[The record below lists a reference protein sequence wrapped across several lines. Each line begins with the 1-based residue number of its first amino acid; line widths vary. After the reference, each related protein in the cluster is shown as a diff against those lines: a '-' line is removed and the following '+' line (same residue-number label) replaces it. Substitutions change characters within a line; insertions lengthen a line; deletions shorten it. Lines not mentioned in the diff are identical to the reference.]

1 MLHSL
6 LSVPLYLC
14 IFYNTQNQIIVITF
28 VMTFMGMTPALGA
41 GIIVA
46 MTTFALQSVQNLD
59 PIFKITS
66 ATTLRSR
73 YVMFIPIINFHDHV
87 TQVSRVVSST
97 FFTNIS
103 FSFFPS
109 FVSNTQY
116 KTKVHG
122 RDHLKP

>member
-6 LSVPLYLC
+6 LSVSLYLSL
-14 IFYNTQNQIIVITF
+14 FYNTQNQIIVITF

-73 YVMFIPIINFHDHV
+73 YVMFISYNKLP
-87 TQVSRVVSST
+87 
-97 FFTNIS
+97 
-103 FSFFPS
+103 
-109 FVSNTQY
+109 
-116 KTKVHG
+116 
-122 RDHLKP
+122 